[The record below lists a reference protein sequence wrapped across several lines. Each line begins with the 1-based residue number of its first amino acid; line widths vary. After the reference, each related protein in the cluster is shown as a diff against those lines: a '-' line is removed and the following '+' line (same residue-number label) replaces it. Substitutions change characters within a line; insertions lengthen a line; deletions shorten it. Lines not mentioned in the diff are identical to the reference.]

1 MGTLT
6 IDGKNK
12 ILATLTPTTI
22 ILHNVDPTADPTANK
37 VTQPVAI
44 YFSEPDNGLIASEDT
59 VNITVPA
66 SAMVSH
72 YSLWDANDKCVA
84 TGALSKPQFFAEEG
98 IYVISSVS
106 VDLNK

>member
-22 ILHNVDPTADPTANK
+22 VLHNVDPTADPTANK

-44 YFSEPDNGLIASEDT
+44 FFSRT
-59 VNITVPA
+59 
-66 SAMVSH
+66 
-72 YSLWDANDKCVA
+72 
-84 TGALSKPQFFAEEG
+84 
-98 IYVISSVS
+98 
-106 VDLNK
+106 

>member
-59 VNITVPA
+59 
-66 SAMVSH
+66 
-72 YSLWDANDKCVA
+72 ANDKCVA